1 MIEYG
6 LLASKSSEIFSDL
19 LWQLRS
25 FWNSMPFQAWIVIGI
40 IVIVSYFLIRD
51 WLGLDH

>member
-6 LLASKSSEIFSDL
+6 VLASKSSEIFSDL
-19 LWQLRS
+19 LSELRS
-25 FWNSMPFQAWIVIGI
+25 LWYSIPFPLWIAIVI

-51 WLGLDH
+51 WLGLNK